1 MFSHIDNPAAPGRPS
16 HQGQSFQN
24 GIAAKA
30 FSAWLLTLL
39 LCACGNSNNGSLTA
53 VSGPGNGGAGSGG
66 VGGAKM
72 CAVSLPAPS
81 TMLKPAEPACSDRG
95 DDRLLAM
102 SDVGIGSSSE
112 LGLAPGRYALP
123 ASAQPTK
130 MVIMFHGHQND
141 SCAFRDHLRLAA
153 QHGAVAVAM
162 DYSDQEDRHVDGI
175 GFVRNWGWAVRS
187 GAADSIQAAQYFMNR
202 YPTITEVVNFGV
214 SMGGNVSGYAAYF
227 DGATRADCSPMWDY
241 WIAGEGV
248 HNLTEEYNGAKA
260 VAAALEV
267 TGTAGLSADEL
278 EDFELAKQLILEVD
292 EENGG
297 SFDQVPERYR
307 EITNVSNVG
316 NLAYLKGAVM
326 THGTQDTT
334 VPYDQSQQMTRA
346 LRLVGVPSYFYTVT
360 GAGHAWEGDPS
371 LQVIKLALGELV
383 RILDGGT
390 VENGDMTVAGP

>member
-1 MFSHIDNPAAPGRPS
+1 MFSQQDDCAARTLHAP
-16 HQGQSFQN
+16 QAQSIQRAS
-24 GIAAKA
+24 AAKA
-30 FSAWLLTLL
+30 LTTLL
-39 LCACGNSNNGSLTA
+39 LAFVLGACGSSNNGSLGVA
-53 VSGPGNGGAGSGG
+53 AGPGDGGAGGG
-66 VGGAKM
+66 DMGARM
-72 CAVSLPAPS
+72 CAVSLPAPA
-81 TMLKPAEPACSDRG
+81 TMLTPAEPACSDRG

-102 SDVGIGSSSE
+102 SDAGIGSTSE

-153 QHGAVAVAM
+153 EHGAVAVAM
-162 DYSDQEDRHVDGI
+162 DYSDQEDRNVDGI

-187 GAADSIQAAQYFMNR
+187 GAADSIQAAQFFMKR

-297 SFDQVPERYR
+297 SFDQVPERYQ

-371 LQVIKLALGELV
+371 LQVIKLALGEMV
-383 RILDGGT
+383 RILDGG
-390 VENGDMTVAGP
+390 VVVSGDATVAGP